1 MKRTSNTP
9 AKNKKLQTTT
19 ERQYEL
25 ELNDFDDIDKENK
38 DTTNTSTSDVEELE
52 EHQFTWRAAIIGS
65 FLGCFV
71 AASNFYLGLKV
82 GFTFGA
88 GIFGAI
94 FSFAIIKPL
103 SDRIPLAWGGGYFGP
118 KENVTAQTAATTSGG
133 LFSGFISS
141 IPALYKLGLMTTPRE
156 DIVALTLFTISAAYY
171 GLFFAIPLR
180 RHFVVKQDLTFPTP
194 RAAATTIVALHDSK
208 TGQENGMKKA
218 KWMAFW
224 FCFTFIWGIISF
236 FVPFFDTLHILYWI
250 GYAASYGNLVG
261 ADATW
266 GWHFKFDFPFFGAG
280 LMTPGAVVIPFLV
293 TTIVVYGIIG
303 PCLVSSGYFVKAY
316 GFVDQGDTT
325 RSFFLWPG
333 IAMLVLAA
341 FAELFVRYDT
351 LYRGI
356 KGGVLEM
363 VYVTRR
369 AFNHIYCMMAGKHTS
384 YSVRQP
390 TTHKDESYELQ
401 ELVPAWWWM
410 VGLAVSVIF
419 TCAIMGVYFGM
430 PVYQT
435 IVSVILAFMM
445 AFVGIQ
451 ASGETDI
458 NPTGSVAK
466 MSQLIFA
473 GMPGPSLEQ
482 IQMNNL
488 MAGNITASAAA
499 QSVDMVGD
507 LKTGQLVGASP
518 RSQFITQLVASVVAV
533 GIAVALFILFTDAYP
548 CITAIDVNMPCEF
561 GLSGVWAWMSVTKLL
576 TGGASLST
584 DCIIVTCVFAVIG
597 VTGPVLRHFFL
608 PQKYHKYFPSLSV
621 AGLAMVNSTPDVP
634 VAMFTGWVFGKVWKR
649 VKPDQYYMYLYSAA
663 GGMIAGQGVS
673 AIIKAVFQLAKVKG
687 NVIAVTCI
695 EQLTENCP

>member
-1 MKRTSNTP
+1 MKKRALDTP
-9 AKNKKLQTTT
+9 PKSKSHEIAAQ
-19 ERQYEL
+19 Q
-25 ELNDFDDIDKENK
+25 ELNLNELDDLNSKKTFASPETKE
-38 DTTNTSTSDVEELE
+38 EET
-52 EHQFTWRAAIIGS
+52 QFTWRAAILGS

-71 AASNFYLGLKV
+71 AASNMYLGLKV

-103 SDRIPLAWGGGYFGP
+103 STRLPLAWGGGYFGP

-141 IPALYKLGLMTTPRE
+141 IPALYKLGLMTTPRQ
-156 DIVALTLFTISAAYY
+156 DIVALTLFTVSAAFY
-171 GLFFAIPLR
+171 GLFFAVPLR

-194 RAAATTIVALHDSK
+194 RASATTILSLHGS
-208 TGQENGMKKA
+208 QEGHEGGMKKA

-224 FCFTFIWGIISF
+224 FCFTFCWGILGY
-236 FVPFFDTLHILYWI
+236 FVPFFDTLHIFYWI
-250 GYAASYGNLVG
+250 GTAAGYGNLAA
-261 ADATW
+261 ADSTW
-266 GWHFKFDFPFFGAG
+266 AWHLKFDFPFYGAG
-280 LMTPGAVVIPFLV
+280 LMTPGSVVIPFLV
-293 TTIVVYGIIG
+293 TTILVYGIIG
-303 PCLVSSGYFVKAY
+303 PCLVSTGYFVKPY
-316 GFVDQGDTT
+316 GFVDHGDTT

-356 KGGVLEM
+356 KGGILEM
-363 VYVTRR
+363 AAVSKR
-369 AFNHIYCMMAGKHTS
+369 AFGHISRMLLGKHTP
-384 YSVRQP
+384 YSVRRP
-390 TTHKDESYELQ
+390 TTHDDEAYGPD

-410 VGLAVSVIF
+410 LGLILSIIF
-419 TCAIMGVYFGM
+419 TCAIMGEFFGM
-430 PVYQT
+430 VVYQT
-435 IVSVILAFMM
+435 IVSVILAFLM

-451 ASGETDI
+451 AAGETDI

-473 GMPGPSLEQ
+473 GMPGSSIEQ
-482 IQMNNL
+482 IQKNNL
-488 MAGNITASAAA
+488 MAGNITACAAA

-518 RSQFITQLVASVVAV
+518 RAQFITQVLASFVAV

-548 CITAIDVNMPCEF
+548 CIITQDTSAKCEF
-561 GLSGVWAWMSVTKLL
+561 GLTGVWAWMSVTQLV
-576 TGGASLST
+576 TGGATLSR
-584 DCIIVTCVFAVIG
+584 DCIIVTCCFAVVG
-597 VTGPVLRHFFL
+597 VLGPVVRQFL
-608 PQKYHKYFPSLSV
+608 LPEKYHKYFPSLSV

-634 VAMFTGWVFGKVWKR
+634 LSMFIGWSAGKIWKR
-649 VKPDQYYMYLYSAA
+649 FKPDAYHMYIYAAA

-673 AIIKAVFQLAKVKG
+673 AILRAVFHLAGLEG
-687 NVIAVTCI
+687 NVIAVSCI
-695 EQLTENCP
+695 DQLTENCP